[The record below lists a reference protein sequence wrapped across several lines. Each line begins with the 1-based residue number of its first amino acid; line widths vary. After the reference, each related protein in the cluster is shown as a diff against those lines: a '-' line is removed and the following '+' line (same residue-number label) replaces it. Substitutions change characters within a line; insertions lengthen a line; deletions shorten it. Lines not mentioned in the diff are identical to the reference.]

1 MQESQDSFQL
11 PVFVRKMENLHII
24 FWLLKDMSWA
34 MGWKIVGI
42 CMIAPTLLLSIY
54 MSAQF
59 RKNPTEWYHNNAVIC
74 WIIANSY
81 WMISEFYG
89 FEELP
94 LYGSIKYVHLS
105 LIPFVGGLLLIGY
118 YYLVKRKA

>member
-42 CMIAPTLLLSIY
+42 CMIAPTLLYSYRFTCRHNFAKTQRNGTTTMLSF
-54 MSAQF
+54 A
-59 RKNPTEWYHNNAVIC
+59 
-74 WIIANSY
+74 
-81 WMISEFYG
+81 G
-89 FEELP
+89 
-94 LYGSIKYVHLS
+94 
-105 LIPFVGGLLLIGY
+105 
-118 YYLVKRKA
+118 